1 MSRPRVFAVENTL
14 AKMAREPG
22 GRTAEA
28 AVKAAETRV
37 EAQRGVSLAS
47 LIEKADQL
55 GGLATA
61 ARTEAPSAL
70 GPVYDLSNAIFGL
83 ASAFGLK
90 ALSDAAISLCDLADH
105 FRSTD
110 EVNWP
115 AIDVHVNG
123 IRLLASMGEK
133 AAVSGGDAI
142 LDGLR
147 KVRAHAMPAN

>member
-37 EAQRGVSLAS
+37 EAQRGVSLVS
-47 LIEKADQL
+47 LIEKSEAL
-55 GGLATA
+55 VNLAAA
-61 ARTEAPSAL
+61 ARQGAPDGL

-105 FRSTD
+105 FRASD

-115 AIDVHVNG
+115 AIDVHVDG
-123 IRLLASMGEK
+123 IRLLASLGEK

-142 LDGLR
+142 LEGLR
-147 KVRAHAMPAN
+147 KVRAHAMPPN